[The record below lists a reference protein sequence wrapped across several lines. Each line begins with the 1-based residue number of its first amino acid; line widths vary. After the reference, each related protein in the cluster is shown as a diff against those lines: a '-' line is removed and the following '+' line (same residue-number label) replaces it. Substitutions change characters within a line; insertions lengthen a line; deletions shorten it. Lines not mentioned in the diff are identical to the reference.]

1 MPPTVAVFSSRR
13 AIRKSRKNAMAC
25 PPWIVVDFEQL
36 PAVSCPC
43 GTSQRA
49 LADAPQFPGTIH
61 RTEIG
66 IEAKPHFHRRLT
78 ETYYILR
85 CDDAAA
91 IELDGQRVA
100 VRPGMLVVIPPNV
113 VHRAVAR
120 MTILNIVFPKFDP
133 TDEVVIED

>member
-1 MPPTVAVFSSRR
+1 
-13 AIRKSRKNAMAC
+13 MAR
-25 PPWIVVDFEQL
+25 PSWIVVDFDQI
-36 PAVSCPC
+36 PAVDCPC

-49 LADAPQFPGTIH
+49 LADVSQFPGTIH

-66 IEAKPHFHRRLT
+66 VEASQHFHRRLT

-85 CDDAAA
+85 CDEDAA

>member
-1 MPPTVAVFSSRR
+1 MSADT
-13 AIRKSRKNAMAC
+13 
-25 PPWIVVDFEQL
+25 PWIVVDFHEL
-36 PAVSCPC
+36 PVVPCPC

-49 LADAPQFPGTIH
+49 LLDAPQFPGTIH

-66 IEAKPHFHRRLT
+66 LEAKPHFHRCHT

-85 CDDAAA
+85 CDDDAAL
-91 IELDGQRVA
+91 ELDGQRVA
-100 VRPGMLVVIPPNV
+100 VRPGTCVVIPPNV

-133 TDEVVIED
+133 ADEVVIED